1 MNAPELL
8 ACLGRLGEAFG
19 AGPASRRL
27 ASDLVGVC
35 ERNSR
40 YLSISEYESSIPFD
54 SPVRARFVH
63 YIYYRPELRRK
74 GKLGLLFAGRA
85 LELMELAGFG
95 PAPAGF
101 LRDFVRSVEGTG
113 MAFPYTIV
121 SAEWGFS
128 RPSVEKITVYFCFR
142 NVSVRTAKLIA
153 GTLGRGDWDYI
164 HRAAG
169 NMMFLGADFFR
180 DGPRSFKIYAKFPF
194 DGGAGLRPEEEG
206 FLRRHRVEGAAH
218 YVRVT
223 RLYPGGR
230 TREDEKTHFLLKKS
244 SGSFLP
250 PPGQRAALLKR
261 IGAVGGRKN
270 VVSMRRDGRFSEV
283 YFL

>member
-8 ACLGRLGEAFG
+8 ACLDRLGAAFG
-19 AGPASRRL
+19 AGRAYRRL
-27 ASDLVGVC
+27 SSELVGVC

-40 YLSISEYESSIPFD
+40 YLSISEYESSVPFD

-63 YIYYRPELRRK
+63 YIYYRRELRRN
-74 GKLGLLFAGRA
+74 GKLGLLYAGRA

-95 PAPAGF
+95 QDSKGF
-101 LRDFVRSVEGTG
+101 LLDFVRRVQGTG

-128 RPSVEKITVYFCFR
+128 RPSVEKITVYFCFKK
-142 NVSVRTAKLIA
+142 VSVRTAKLIA
-153 GTLGRGDWDYI
+153 GALGRRDWDYI
-164 HRAAG
+164 HRAAR
-169 NMMFLGADFFR
+169 NMMFLGADFFP
-180 DGPRSFKIYAKFPF
+180 DGPRSFKIYGKLPF
-194 DGGAGLRPEEEG
+194 GGGAGLRPAEKR
-206 FLRRHRVEGAAH
+206 FVRRHRVEGAAH

-223 RLYPGGR
+223 RLYPDGR
-230 TREDEKTHFLLKKS
+230 KSEDEKTHFLLKKS

-250 PPGQRAALLKR
+250 PPGQRSALLGR
-261 IGAVGGRKN
+261 IGALNGRKN